1 MLKYIRERYF
11 QMETF
16 LILKYMNCQRFYAII
31 SEILFFP
38 TF

>member
-16 LILKYMNCQRFYAII
+16 FNIKIYEL
-31 SEILFFP
+31 P
-38 TF
+38 TFLRYY